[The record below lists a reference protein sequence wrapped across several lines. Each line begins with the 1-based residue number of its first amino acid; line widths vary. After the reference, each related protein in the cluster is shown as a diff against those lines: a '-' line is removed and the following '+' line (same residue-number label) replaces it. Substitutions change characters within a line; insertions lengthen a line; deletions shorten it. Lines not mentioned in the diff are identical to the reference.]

1 MKKFLSLLLVVVLTA
16 TLAVGGTLAYL
27 TDRDSKVN
35 VFTVGDVSIK
45 LEEDFDQGATLI
57 PGVNIDKKPTIT
69 NIGKN
74 DAWVWAEIAVPHELN
89 STSSAAKNIIH
100 FNMSAESV
108 ADGQWNWWDGAGY
121 SEGAYM
127 IKEKVDIKGDGVL
140 YDVYTVQY
148 ETALKPG
155 ETTAH
160 PVIYKVYLDP
170 HVDIDPEGNWA
181 WVENGTVT
189 PVVWNSNT
197 NGNPVIYVSAYA
209 VQKEGF
215 NTVYDAYKA
224 YQAQWGDNGAEWAET
239 VKVSGADKTA
249 VVNAIAD
256 AKDGDIIVLSADT
269 TIAGANA
276 TDKLVIEKAVTLDL
290 NGKTLTTECGW
301 GGIDLK
307 GGASIINGT
316 IKHTGNTAAIK
327 VFQAERIANVTIDV
341 TETAGKTK
349 GGIVVQ
355 SGDSYLG
362 SIENVTI
369 TGATNGIELYRSTNE
384 AAIGSMKNVTIDATA
399 NGIYLNGAGKI
410 GTISNCKINGGSIGI
425 NAYLANLWHI
435 ALDIENSEITG
446 GVSGIDIWDEA
457 ATNTGSTVTFNYD
470 SASTFAGGTNDI
482 KVTLQGEITCTINGA
497 AQTTP
502 CDNRINN

>member
-35 VFTVGDVSIK
+35 VFTVGDVSIELNEK
-45 LEEDFDQGATLI
+45 FDQGSALI
-57 PGVNIDKKPTIT
+57 PGVDIEKEPTIT
-69 NIGKN
+69 NTGKN
-74 DAWVWAEIAVPHELN
+74 DAWVWAEIAIPAALN
-89 STSSAAKNIIH
+89 DTASAAGNVIH
-100 FNMSAESV
+100 FNMSAASV
-108 ADGQWNWWDGAGY
+108 ADGQWDWWNDKVPG
-121 SEGAYM
+121 EDTYM
-127 IKEKVDIKGDGVL
+127 VKENVDIDGVR
-140 YDVYTVQY
+140 YDIYIVQY

-155 ETTAH
+155 ETTEN
-160 PVIYKVYLDP
+160 PVIYKVYLDTG
-170 HVDIDPEGNWA
+170 VDIDPDGNWA
-181 WVENGTVT
+181 VVKDGVVT
-189 PVVWNSNT
+189 KVDWNT
-197 NGNPVIYVSAYA
+197 NEDGNPVIYVSAYA

-224 YQAQWGDNGAEWAET
+224 YQTQWGDNGAEWAET

-256 AKDGDIIVLSADT
+256 AKDGDIIVLSEDT

-410 GTISNCKINGGSIGI
+410 GTISNCKINGGSNGI

-457 ATNTGSTVTFNYD
+457 ATNTGSTVIFNYD

>member
-35 VFTVGDVSIK
+35 VFTVGDVSIELNEK
-45 LEEDFDQGATLI
+45 FDQGSALI
-57 PGVNIDKKPTIT
+57 PGVVIEKEPTIT
-69 NIGKN
+69 NTGKN
-74 DAWVWAEIAVPHELN
+74 SAWVWAEIAVPHELN

-108 ADGQWNWWDGAGY
+108 ADGQWNWWDGADY
-121 SEGAYM
+121 SEDAYFVNTKT
-127 IKEKVDIKGDGVL
+127 INGVE

-155 ETTAH
+155 ETTAN

-181 WVENGTVT
+181 WVENGVVT
-189 PVVWNSNT
+189 PVAWNSNT
-197 NGNPVIYVSAYA
+197 NGSPAIYVSAYA
-209 VQKEGF
+209 AQVEGF
-215 NTVYDAYKA
+215 ADVYVAYDA

-249 VVNAIAD
+249 VVNAIAN
-256 AKDGDIIVLSADT
+256 AKDGDIIVLSEDT
-269 TIAGANA
+269 TIAGYNGK
-276 TDKLVIEKAVTLDL
+276 DKLVIEKAVTLDL

-355 SGDSYLG
+355 EGAECYVG

-369 TGATNGIELYRSTNE
+369 TGATNGIELYHSTNE

-410 GTISNCKINGGSIGI
+410 GSISNCKINGGNIGI

-457 ATNTGSTVTFNYD
+457 KANTGSTVTFNYD

-482 KVTLQGEITCTINGA
+482 KVTLQGEITCTINGVV
-497 AQTTP
+497 QTAP
-502 CDNRINN
+502 